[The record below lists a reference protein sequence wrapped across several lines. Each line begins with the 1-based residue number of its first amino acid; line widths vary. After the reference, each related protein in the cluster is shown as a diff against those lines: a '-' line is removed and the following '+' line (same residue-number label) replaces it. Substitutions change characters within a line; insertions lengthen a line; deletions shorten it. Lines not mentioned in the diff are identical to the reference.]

1 MPHQHSPAAMST
13 SRKSTIDRSVPI
25 GIKALRLWFA
35 VESRVAPA
43 SAERRAAR
51 LFVTP
56 PRQKQR
62 STGSTQDAPAIHPHS
77 ERVDLLVRDGSVDV
91 WTTTIGSGPTVLLLH
106 GWGGS
111 GTDMMPIAAAF
122 AAAGFRSLIV
132 DMPGH
137 GRSPGRESSLVQ
149 FLGAIRAI
157 TRSLGAPELIVGH
170 SFGGSAA
177 VFSIAELD
185 LPVRGA
191 VLIAPAPGPAYYLDR
206 FARTVGL
213 PAERTDGMVR
223 NLVERVGRSME
234 SLDTL
239 AASSRATHVPALIL
253 HDPTDREVPFAYA
266 KRMAGS
272 WAASR
277 LVATS
282 SGGHRRILRDPE
294 VIDAALSFAADVSSI
309 NRQASR
315 LR

>member
-1 MPHQHSPAAMST
+1 MPA
-13 SRKSTIDRSVPI
+13 RKSTIDRSVPI
-25 GIKALRLWFA
+25 AQKALRMWFA
-35 VESRVAPA
+35 FESRVAPS

-56 PRQKQR
+56 PRHQR
-62 STGSTQDAPAIHPHS
+62 RTTGSMAGTVESHPQ
-77 ERVDLLVRDGSVDV
+77 RVDLLVREGTVNV
-91 WTTTIGSGPTVLLLH
+91 WTTAIGSGPTVLLLH

-111 GTDMMPIAAAF
+111 GNDMMPIATAF
-122 AAAGFRSLIV
+122 AAAGFRSLII

-149 FLGAIRAI
+149 FLGAVRAV

-177 VFSIAELD
+177 VFSIAELG

-206 FARTVGL
+206 FAKAVGL

-223 NLVERVGRSME
+223 SLVERVGRSME

-239 AASSRATHVPALIL
+239 AASNRATHVPALIL

-266 KRMAGS
+266 EQLARS
-272 WAASR
+272 WAQSR
-277 LVATS
+277 LVPTS
-282 SGGHRRILRDPE
+282 SGGHRRILRDPV
-294 VIDAALSFAADVSSI
+294 VIGAALSFGKAA
-309 NRQASR
+309 R
-315 LR
+315 L

>member
-1 MPHQHSPAAMST
+1 MPA

-25 GIKALRLWFA
+25 GLKALRMWFA
-35 VESRVAPA
+35 LESRVAPS

-56 PRQKQR
+56 PRQKR
-62 STGSTQDAPAIHPHS
+62 SSAGATSNAREMESH
-77 ERVDLLVRDGSVDV
+77 ERVDVLVRDRNVNV
-91 WTTTIGSGPTVLLLH
+91 WTTTIGCGPTVLLLH

-111 GTDMMPIAAAF
+111 GNDMMPIASAF
-122 AAAGFRSLIV
+122 ASAGFRCVVI

-149 FLGAIRAI
+149 FLGAIRAV
-157 TRSLGAPELIVGH
+157 TGSLGTPDLIVGH

-177 VFSIAELD
+177 VFSIAELE

-191 VLIAPAPGPAYYLDR
+191 VLIAPAPGPAYYLAR

-253 HDPTDREVPFAYA
+253 HDPSDREVPFAYA
-266 KRMAGS
+266 EQMASS
-272 WAASR
+272 WPTSQ
-277 LVATS
+277 LVPTN

-294 VIDAALSFAADVSSI
+294 VIEAALSFAESVIAGSRETGRI
-309 NRQASR
+309 NAY
-315 LR
+315 

>member
-1 MPHQHSPAAMST
+1 MPA

-25 GIKALRLWFA
+25 GLKALRMWFA
-35 VESRVAPA
+35 LESRVAPS

-56 PRQKQR
+56 PRQKR
-62 STGSTQDAPAIHPHS
+62 SSAGVTSNKRAIESHHQ
-77 ERVDLLVRDGSVDV
+77 RVDVLVRDGNVNV
-91 WTTTIGSGPTVLLLH
+91 WTTTIGSGPSVLLLH

-111 GTDMMPIAAAF
+111 GNDMMPIATALAS
-122 AAAGFRSLIV
+122 AGFRCVVI

-149 FLGAIRAI
+149 FLGAIRAV
-157 TRSLGAPELIVGH
+157 TGSLGTPDLVVGH

-177 VFSIAELD
+177 VFSIAELE

-191 VLIAPAPGPAYYLDR
+191 VLIAPAPGPSYYLER

-223 NLVERVGRSME
+223 NLVQRVGRSME

-239 AASSRATHVPALIL
+239 AASNRATHVPALIL
-253 HDPTDREVPFAYA
+253 HDPSDREVPFAYA
-266 KRMAGS
+266 EQMASS
-272 WAASR
+272 WPMSQ
-277 LVATS
+277 LVPTN

-294 VIDAALSFAADVSSI
+294 VIEAALSFTEAVI
-309 NRQASR
+309 ASGS
-315 LR
+315 

>member
-1 MPHQHSPAAMST
+1 MAT
-13 SRKSTIDRSVPI
+13 EVKSTIDRTVPL
-25 GIKALRLWFA
+25 GLKALRMWFA
-35 VESRVAPA
+35 LESRVAPA

-56 PRQKQR
+56 PRHKPR
-62 STGSTQDAPAIHPHS
+62 SAGATPIESHP
-77 ERVDLLVRDGSVDV
+77 ERVDLLVRDSNVNV

-111 GTDMMPIAAAF
+111 GNDMMPIASAF
-122 AAAGFRSLIV
+122 AAAGFRSVII

-137 GRSPGRESSLVQ
+137 GRSPGRESSLVK
-149 FLGAIRAI
+149 FLSAIRAV
-157 TRSLGAPELIVGH
+157 TRTLGAPDLVVGH

-177 VFSIAELD
+177 VFSIAELE

-191 VLIAPAPGPAYYLDR
+191 VLVAPAPGPAYYLDR

-223 NLVERVGRSME
+223 NLVIRVGRSME

-239 AASSRATHVPALIL
+239 TAATRATHVPALIL
-253 HDPTDREVPFAYA
+253 HDPSDREVPFAYA
-266 KRMAGS
+266 EQMASS

-277 LVATS
+277 LVPTT

-294 VIDAALSFAADVSSI
+294 VIDAALSFAADIFTVSSRL
-309 NRQASR
+309 NHVQAERGSA
-315 LR
+315 